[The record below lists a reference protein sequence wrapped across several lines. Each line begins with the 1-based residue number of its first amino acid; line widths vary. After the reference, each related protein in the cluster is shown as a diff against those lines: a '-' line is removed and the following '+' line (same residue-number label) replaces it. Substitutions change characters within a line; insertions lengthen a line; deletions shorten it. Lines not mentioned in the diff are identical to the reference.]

1 MLCLTLY
8 ESLLY
13 PQRYVILFPTPIVS
27 SPAPT
32 SLGGNHLPLDT
43 PLILF
48 LQVKAV
54 LA

>member
-1 MLCLTLY
+1 MLWLTLY

-13 PQRYVILFPTPIVS
+13 PQRYVILFPTPIAS
-27 SPAPT
+27 SSALT
-32 SLGGNHLPLDT
+32 SLGGSHLPLDT
-43 PLILF
+43 LLILF